1 MRETVFLG
9 CSVVKIIWMM
19 DSNKATPSLIAK
31 DLHLNNNDDTDD
43 EEVDKLT
50 LPSTPMFD
58 AMERVAAQINE
69 GMVFYL

>member
-19 DSNKATPSLIAK
+19 DSNKTTPSKIAK
-31 DLHLNNNDDTDD
+31 DLHLNNDDTDD
-43 EEVDKLT
+43 EELDKLP

-58 AMERVAAQINE
+58 VMEKMAAQINE

>member
-19 DSNKATPSLIAK
+19 DSNKTTPSKIAK
-31 DLHLNNNDDTDD
+31 DLQLNNDDTDD
-43 EEVDKLT
+43 EELDKLP
-50 LPSTPMFD
+50 LPPTPMFD
-58 AMERVAAQINE
+58 AMEKVAAQINE

>member
-19 DSNKATPSLIAK
+19 DSNKSTPSKIAK
-31 DLHLNNNDDTDD
+31 DLQLNNDDTDD
-43 EEVDKLT
+43 EELDKLP

-58 AMERVAAQINE
+58 VMEKMAVQINE

>member
-9 CSVVKIIWMM
+9 YSVVKIIWMM
-19 DSNKATPSLIAK
+19 DSNKSTPSKIAK
-31 DLHLNNNDDTDD
+31 DLQLNNDDTDD
-43 EEVDKLT
+43 EELDKLP

-58 AMERVAAQINE
+58 AMEKVAAQINE

>member
-19 DSNKATPSLIAK
+19 DSNKTTPSKIAK
-31 DLHLNNNDDTDD
+31 DLHLNNDDTDD
-43 EEVDKLT
+43 EEVDKLP
-50 LPSTPMFD
+50 LPPTPMFD
-58 AMERVAAQINE
+58 AMEKVAAQINE

>member
-9 CSVVKIIWMM
+9 YSVVKIIWMM
-19 DSNKATPSLIAK
+19 DSNKSTPSKIAK
-31 DLHLNNNDDTDD
+31 DLQLNNDDTDD
-43 EEVDKLT
+43 EELDKLP

-58 AMERVAAQINE
+58 VMEKMAAQINE

>member
-19 DSNKATPSLIAK
+19 DSNKSTPSKIAK
-31 DLHLNNNDDTDD
+31 DLQLNNDDTDD
-43 EEVDKLT
+43 EELDKLL

>member
-19 DSNKATPSLIAK
+19 DSNKSTPSKIAK
-31 DLHLNNNDDTDD
+31 DLHLNNDDTDD
-43 EEVDKLT
+43 EELDKLP
-50 LPSTPMFD
+50 LPPTPMFD
-58 AMERVAAQINE
+58 AMEKVAAQINE

>member
-9 CSVVKIIWMM
+9 YSVVKIIWMM
-19 DSNKATPSLIAK
+19 DSNKTTPSLIAK

-43 EEVDKLT
+43 EEVDKLP
-50 LPSTPMFD
+50 LPPTPMFD
-58 AMERVAAQINE
+58 AMEKVAAQINE

>member
-19 DSNKATPSLIAK
+19 DSNKTTPSKIAK
-31 DLHLNNNDDTDD
+31 DLQLNNDDTDD
-43 EEVDKLT
+43 EELDKLP

-58 AMERVAAQINE
+58 VMEKMAAQINE